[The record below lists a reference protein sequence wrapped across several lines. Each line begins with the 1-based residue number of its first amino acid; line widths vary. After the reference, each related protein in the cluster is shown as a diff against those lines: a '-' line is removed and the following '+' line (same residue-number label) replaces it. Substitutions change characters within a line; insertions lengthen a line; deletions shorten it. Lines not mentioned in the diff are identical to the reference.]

1 MNETKYEALRFAIE
15 FANQREVHN
24 LSTSDILNIAER
36 FYNFLKEKPS
46 NEELC

>member
-1 MNETKYEALRFAIE
+1 MNETKYEALRFAME
-15 FANQREVHN
+15 FAKQREDHN
-24 LSTSDILNIAER
+24 VSTSYILSTAER